1 LTVHVLLEKPQQW
14 TNLIRA
20 PRKEGAPVP
29 LSTDQTPVERINRR
43 DRLIIGLTG
52 IIAAGG
58 IVSAFIFWYQLQ
70 TMRDQLTSSEKQIRA
85 YVSLEAETIQF
96 APFPKMHI
104 LVRTKNTGY
113 SPAYN
118 IRAMAR
124 ADFRTA
130 PLPENYDFSGLF
142 AGESARPS
150 LFPNGEY
157 QIQLIKT
164 LTAQEM
170 SFLKSKGSMILVCV
184 TIDYDDVFGKTRKTE
199 MCSFASGQDIAE
211 HFPASGKDAELV
223 DILWVKAHDY
233 AN

>member
-1 LTVHVLLEKPQQW
+1 M
-14 TNLIRA
+14 
-20 PRKEGAPVP
+20 
-29 LSTDQTPVERINRR
+29 STDHESNHQEPQTAKPETPEEPSESERTLVERINRR

-52 IIAAGG
+52 IIAVGG
-58 IVSAFIFWYQLQ
+58 IVSAVIFWYQLQ
-70 TMRDQLTSSEKQIRA
+70 TMRGQLNSSEKQIRA
-85 YVSLEAETIQF
+85 YVSLEADGIQF

-104 LVRTKNTGY
+104 LVQAKNAGY
-113 SPAYN
+113 SPAYH
-118 IRAMAR
+118 IRAMVR

-130 PLPENYDFSGLF
+130 PLPENYDFSGFF
-142 AGESARPS
+142 AVESARPS

-157 QIQLIKT
+157 QLQLIKT
-164 LTAQEM
+164 LTAQEI

-199 MCSFASGQDIAE
+199 MCSFTSGQDIAE